1 MGYVIDLTV
10 ILNDVFRGTGGNVST
25 NDAQTAI
32 DEHISSGRR
41 DRIHRDIRKFVTD
54 VTETFAIRPQ
64 VQVRKDLVLE
74 KIIELI
80 KQYCNFPQASGS

>member
-10 ILNDVFRGTGGNVST
+10 ILNDVFSGTGGNVST

-41 DRIHRDIRKFVTD
+41 DRIHRDIGKF
-54 VTETFAIRPQ
+54 VTETFAIIFQVPQ
-64 VQVRKDLVLE
+64 RDLVLE

-80 KQYCNFPQASGS
+80 KQYCNFPSER